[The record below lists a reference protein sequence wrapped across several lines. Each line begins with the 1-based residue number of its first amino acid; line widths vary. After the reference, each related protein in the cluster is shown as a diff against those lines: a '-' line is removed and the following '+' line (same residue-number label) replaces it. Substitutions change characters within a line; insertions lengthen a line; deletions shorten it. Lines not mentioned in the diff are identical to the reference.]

1 MMSALSGHPAVDE
14 ESGFSWRRVWAL
26 FAAHR
31 RQVAALVGVVL
42 VGAILGVA
50 NPLLIKV
57 VFDDALF
64 PSSGSPDVSLLVTLS
79 VIMLLIAIVGAAL
92 GVYQTV
98 LSNGLGQR
106 VLRDLRDRVY
116 RHLHSLSLSFY
127 ATARTGDLQSRISN
141 DVGGVQTAVSSTL
154 SSILSNSVTFI
165 AAIIAMLILSWQLT
179 LIALATLPL
188 FWWAT
193 RFIGSRRR
201 ILTKQAQVATAE
213 MNVLT
218 QETLSVSGFTLAR
231 LFGQQQHVVDLFD
244 VANDRLA
251 DVTKRQQV
259 IGQAFFTIVQAFLG
273 ATPVLIYLAAG
284 LLINGGTAITAGTI
298 IAFTTLQNR
307 LLFPV
312 ARLLETFVEFQSSQS
327 MFERIF
333 EYLDAKPDVI
343 EPNDPVVLEPEVAE
357 GELAFNGVHFAY
369 PGTGEA
375 PSKALDGI
383 DFKASSGQLI
393 AFVGTSGAGKS
404 TILNLVPRLY
414 DPTEGSITL
423 DGVDLRQLSFGSIA
437 TLVGL
442 VTQESYLFADTLR
455 ANIAYGR
462 VMATDEEI
470 EAACKAA
477 AIHDRIVEFD
487 DGYDTLVGERG
498 FRLSGGEKQRIAI
511 ARVILHD
518 PRVLVLDEA
527 TSALDSASERQIQAA
542 LAELVSGRT
551 TLAVAHRLS
560 TIQAAD
566 TIHVVEHG
574 QIVESGAHDE
584 LLARGGAYR
593 QLYHDQFADGKIET
607 RCSDG
612 FVMSDGQHQLDRA
625 TDVRSRATSLRKR
638 RPRRPRHSST
648 PTR

>member
-1 MMSALSGHPAVDE
+1 
-14 ESGFSWRRVWAL
+14 
-26 FAAHR
+26 
-31 RQVAALVGVVL
+31 
-42 VGAILGVA
+42 
-50 NPLLIKV
+50 
-57 VFDDALF
+57 
-64 PSSGSPDVSLLVTLS
+64 
-79 VIMLLIAIVGAAL
+79 
-92 GVYQTV
+92 
-98 LSNGLGQR
+98 
-106 VLRDLRDRVY
+106 
-116 RHLHSLSLSFY
+116 
-127 ATARTGDLQSRISN
+127 
-141 DVGGVQTAVSSTL
+141 
-154 SSILSNSVTFI
+154 
-165 AAIIAMLILSWQLT
+165 
-179 LIALATLPL
+179 
-188 FWWAT
+188 
-193 RFIGSRRR
+193 
-201 ILTKQAQVATAE
+201 
-213 MNVLT
+213 
-218 QETLSVSGFTLAR
+218 
-231 LFGQQQHVVDLFD
+231 
-244 VANDRLA
+244 
-251 DVTKRQQV
+251 VTKRQQV

-273 ATPVLIYLAAG
+273 ATPALIYLAAG

-333 EYLDAKPDVI
+333 EYLDAKPDVT
-343 EPNDPVVLEPEVAE
+343 EANDPVVLELDVAE

-369 PGTGEA
+369 PGAGEA

-383 DFKASSGQLI
+383 DFTASSGQLI

-423 DGVDLRQLSFGSIA
+423 DGIDLRQLSFGSIA

-593 QLYHDQFADGKIET
+593 QLYHDQFADGKIEA

-625 TDVRSRATSLRKR
+625 MDGRSRTTSLRKR
-638 RPRRPRHSST
+638 RPRRPRRSST

>member
-1 MMSALSGHPAVDE
+1 M
-14 ESGFSWRRVWAL
+14 WAL

-31 RQVAALVGVVL
+31 GWVATLVVVVL
-42 VGAILGVA
+42 AGAILGVV

-64 PSSGSPDVSLLVTLS
+64 PSDGGGPDVSLLVTLS
-79 VIMLLIAIVGAAL
+79 LVMLAIAVAGAAL
-92 GVYQTV
+92 GVYQTF

-154 SSILSNSVTFI
+154 SSILSNSVTFT
-165 AAIIAMLILSWQLT
+165 AAVIAMLILSWQLT
-179 LIALATLPL
+179 ILALATLPL

-193 RFIGSRRR
+193 RFIGRRR
-201 ILTKQAQVATAE
+201 RRLTKQAQVATAE
-213 MNVLT
+213 MNIVT

-231 LFGQQQHVVDLFD
+231 LFGQQQQEVERFED
-244 VANDRLA
+244 ANVRLA
-251 DVTKRQQV
+251 DITTRQQV

-273 ATPVLIYLAAG
+273 ATPVLVYLAAG
-284 LLINGGTAITAGTI
+284 LLIDGGTSITAGTI
-298 IAFTTLQNR
+298 VAFTTLQNR

-312 ARLLETFVEFQSSQS
+312 ARLLETFVEFQSSQA

-333 EYLDAKPDVI
+333 EYLDATPEVI
-343 EPNDPVVLEPEVAE
+343 ESDDPIVLSPDTAR
-357 GELAFNGVHFAY
+357 GELAFNDVHFGY
-369 PGTGEA
+369 PGVEDVT
-375 PSKALDGI
+375 SKALDGI
-383 DFKASSGQLI
+383 EFTASPGELI
-393 AFVGTSGAGKS
+393 AFVGSSGAGKS

-423 DGVDLRQLSFGSIA
+423 DGIDLKQLSFASIA
-437 TLVGL
+437 SVVGL

-455 ANIAYGR
+455 ANIAYGGPA
-462 VMATDEEI
+462 ATDAEI
-470 EAACKAA
+470 EAAATAA
-477 AIHDRIVEFD
+477 AIHDRIIEFD

-566 TIHVVEHG
+566 TIHVVDKG
-574 QIVESGAHDE
+574 RIVESGSHEA
-584 LLARGGAYR
+584 LLTRDGAYR
-593 QLYHDQFADGKIET
+593 KLYHDQFADGQIET
-607 RCSDG
+607 RCSDYI
-612 FVMSDGQHQLDRA
+612 VMTDGQYQPLGA
-625 TDVRSRATSLRKR
+625 TDGRSRTSSLRSR
-638 RPRRPRHSST
+638 RQRAPRRPVG
-648 PTR
+648 